1 MSFKNNNSD
10 LSDASDLE
18 NKIEEAAAETIQR
31 NFRGFKGKIF
41 FLFMY
46 CFKNLNKFFTKKIV

>member
-31 NFRGFKGKIF
+31 NFRGFKGNFFPFYVFFFKI
-41 FLFMY
+41 
-46 CFKNLNKFFTKKIV
+46 

>member
-1 MSFKNNNSD
+1 MSFKNNNNNNSD

-41 FLFMY
+41 S
-46 CFKNLNKFFTKKIV
+46 FFYL